1 MKTRIRELRKEKNIT
16 QQELAEKLGVTGS
29 YISYVES
36 EKTNIT
42 LENALKIADYLNVS
56 LDELVGRQDGQAET
70 HKNY

>member
-16 QQELAEKLGVTGS
+16 QQEVADKLGVTKS

-42 LENALKIADYLNVS
+42 LENALKIADFLDVS
-56 LDELVGRQDGQAET
+56 LNELVGRQDGQAET

>member
-42 LENALKIADYLNVS
+42 LENALKIADFLDVS
-56 LDELVGRQDGQAET
+56 LNELVGRQGGQAGT
-70 HKNY
+70 HKN